1 VKASTEVPRIERIN
15 PMKKIAL
22 LLALAPLLASAQAS
36 PPPAARPAA
45 PAAQPGAP
53 GPMDPA
59 RMEKMHR
66 RMQLALTLGLAET
79 LQLDD
84 AAALKVRGQI
94 EKFTPRRMAAAQQ
107 MRDSVQVLRRSA
119 QGEKV
124 PAAEV
129 DAAIT
134 RLLDARAQ
142 MQAVDR
148 DVVTTVTKDLPA
160 EKRARAVLFLAKFHQ
175 RMMQEMRPGGR
186 GPGMGPGMGRGM
198 GPGPHGPGPC
208 GPGMGPGCMGMGPGA
223 VGMNGPEGDWYDDAD

>member
-1 VKASTEVPRIERIN
+1 MD
-15 PMKKIAL
+15 PMKKLAL
-22 LLALAPLLASAQAS
+22 LLALAPFIASAQAS
-36 PPPAARPAA
+36 PSPTTRTAA
-45 PAAQPGAP
+45 PAAQPGQPAP
-53 GPMDPA
+53 PDQPDPA
-59 RMEKMHR
+59 RMENLQR
-66 RMQLALTLGLAET
+66 RARLALTLGLAEA

-84 AAALKVRGQI
+84 AAALNVRGQI

-148 DVVTTVTKDLPA
+148 EVVTTVTKDLPA

-208 GPGMGPGCMGMGPGA
+208 GSGMGPGCMGMGPGA
-223 VGMNGPEGDWYDDAD
+223 VGMNFPDGDWDDDAD